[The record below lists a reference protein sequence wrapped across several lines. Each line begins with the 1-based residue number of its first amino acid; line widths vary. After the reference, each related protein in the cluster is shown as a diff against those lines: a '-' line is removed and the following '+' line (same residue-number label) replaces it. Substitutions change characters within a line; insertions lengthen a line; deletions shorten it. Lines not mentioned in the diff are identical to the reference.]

1 MGAFQ
6 GREKRKKRKIKRHR
20 FKPGSL
26 ALTGAERDECSLW
39 PNSNPDDVS
48 DWIYL
53 DSQSIVVI
61 LKPTIH
67 DNSPFIDITDS
78 NYTKVLTSDGLIGWI
93 WTEDLEIIA

>member
-1 MGAFQ
+1 MGTFQ

-39 PNSNPDDVS
+39 PTSDPDDVS
-48 DWIYL
+48 NWIQL
-53 DSQSIVVI
+53 QPNELVII
-61 LKPTIH
+61 LKQNPSDT
-67 DNSPFIDITDS
+67 SPFIDHNS

-93 WTEDLEIIA
+93 WSEDLDILA